1 MAQTRIETKADPV
14 ALAAT
19 LRPLLARNATQVER
33 DRRLCDENVEAL
45 EAANLFKVIAPRR
58 WGGYG
63 APLSTTLSTFA
74 ELAKG
79 CSSSG
84 WVTMIINASTWW
96 ASLLPDRGQE
106 EIFANPADSRVCNA
120 SSPASV
126 GRRMDGG

>member
-45 EAANLFKVIAPRR
+45 EAANLFKVMVPRR

-63 APLSTTLSTFA
+63 APLSYDA
-74 ELAKG
+74 ED
-79 CSSSG
+79 
-84 WVTMIINASTWW
+84 I
-96 ASLLPDRGQE
+96 R
-106 EIFANPADSRVCNA
+106 
-120 SSPASV
+120 
-126 GRRMDGG
+126 

>member
-19 LRPLLARNATQVER
+19 LRPLLACNATQVER

-45 EAANLFKVIAPRR
+45 EAANLFKVMVPRR

-63 APLSTTLSTFA
+63 APLSTTLRTFA

-84 WVTMIINASTWW
+84 WVTMIIGGGPHFW
-96 ASLLPDRGQE
+96 SLFPDPGGGKN
-106 EIFANPADSRVCNA
+106 FSGPPPPSRRC
-120 SSPASV
+120 
-126 GRRMDGG
+126 RRPPT